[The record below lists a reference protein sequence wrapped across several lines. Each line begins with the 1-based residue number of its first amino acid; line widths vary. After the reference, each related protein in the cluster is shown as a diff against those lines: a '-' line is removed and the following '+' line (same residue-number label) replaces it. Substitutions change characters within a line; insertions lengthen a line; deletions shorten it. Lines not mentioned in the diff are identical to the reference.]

1 MTGLFV
7 WLLFVCLLLDVAS
20 SQTYYKRLGVKP
32 TATEKE
38 IKKAYRKM
46 AMKYHPDKNPTNKEE
61 SEKKIKLINEAYEV
75 LGDKKKREQYDM
87 DNASGMSGGA
97 GNRTGGQGHS
107 GTSFQQPS
115 GTGGFTF
122 HSSGFPG
129 GGFDPT
135 GGAFSQSFGG
145 TGGFGSFPGGGGHGA
160 SRGTGGVADILQ
172 DFMDQLFQQ
181 GGAGMPGNMGT
192 AGGQMPSQ
200 FAQQGGKKA
209 PRGSKSRRT
218 PGSSAGP
225 SPKPTV
231 PKPAVVAVECS
242 LEDLYHGKV
251 KNLKVKDRFQV
262 GNQQTLLEKV
272 YKVEVQ
278 PGFKAGTKVK
288 FAASQEFPK
297 AVEFEIREAPHKYFA
312 RRGNDLLWTAK
323 LTARQ
328 LEKGV
333 IIRVPLLDGTTL
345 TLDSKKYKI
354 SPGMDLPFAG
364 KGMPIASTKKSS
376 STTTSSAAKVAYGD
390 LIVHFEVK

>member
-1 MTGLFV
+1 MLNY
-7 WLLFVCLLLDVAS
+7 L
-20 SQTYYKRLGVKP
+20 QTH
-32 TATEKE
+32 TQ
-38 IKKAYRKM
+38 
-46 AMKYHPDKNPTNKEE
+46 YHPDKNPTNKEE
-61 SEKKIKLINEAYEV
+61 SERKIKLINEAYEV

-87 DNASGMSGGA
+87 ESASGLGGSA
-97 GNRTGGQGHS
+97 GNRSGGQGFS
-107 GTSFQQPS
+107 GTNFQQPS

-135 GGAFSQSFGG
+135 GGAFSQGFGG
-145 TGGFGSFPGGGGHGA
+145 AGGFGSFPGGGGRGA

-172 DFMDQLFQQ
+172 DFMDQIFQQ
-181 GGAGMPGNMGT
+181 GGTGMPGNMG
-192 AGGQMPSQ
+192 GSGQMPPQ
-200 FAQQGGKKA
+200 FPQQGGKKT
-209 PRGSKSRRT
+209 PRGSKSRRSSGT
-218 PGSSAGP
+218 TSAGP
-225 SPKPTV
+225 TPTPTE
-231 PKPAVVAVECS
+231 PKPAVVAVECT

-262 GNQQTLLEKV
+262 GNQQTMLEKV
-272 YKVEVQ
+272 YKVDVQ

-297 AVEFEIREAPHKYFA
+297 AVEFEIREAPHKYFT

-333 IIRVPLLDGTTL
+333 VIRVPLLDGTTL

-354 SPGMDLPFAG
+354 SSGVDLPFPG
-364 KGMPIASTKKSS
+364 KGMPISSKKSS
-376 STTTSSAAKVAYGD
+376 STARSTTNGKVAYGD

>member
-1 MTGLFV
+1 MGSFV
-7 WLLFVCLLLDVAS
+7 LLLLLCLLLNVAS
-20 SQTYYKRLGVKP
+20 AQNYYKRLGVKP

-38 IKKAYRKM
+38 IKKAYRKL

-61 SEKKIKLINEAYEV
+61 SERKIKLINEAYEV
-75 LGDKKKREQYDM
+75 LGDKKKRELYDM
-87 DNASGMSGGA
+87 ESTSGMNGGPGYRTA
-97 GNRTGGQGHS
+97 GQEHS
-107 GTSFQQPS
+107 GTGFHHPT
-115 GTGGFTF
+115 GTESFTF

-135 GGAFSQSFGG
+135 GGAFSQSFGSA
-145 TGGFGSFPGGGGHGA
+145 GGFGSFPGGGRGA

-181 GGAGMPGNMGT
+181 GGGGMPGNMGG
-192 AGGQMPSQ
+192 AGQMPSQ
-200 FAQQGGKKA
+200 FAQQSGKKA
-209 PRGSKSRRT
+209 PRGGKSRRSPT
-218 PGSSAGP
+218 GSSGP
-225 SPKPTV
+225 SPTPTE
-231 PKPAVVAVECS
+231 PKPAVVTVDCS

-262 GNQQTLLEKV
+262 GNQQTMLEKV
-272 YKVEVQ
+272 YKVEIQ

-297 AVEFEIREAPHKYFA
+297 AVEFEIREAPHKYFT

-323 LTARQ
+323 LTTRQ

-354 SPGMDLPFAG
+354 SPNMDIPFPG
-364 KGMPIASTKKSS
+364 KGMPISS
-376 STTTSSAAKVAYGD
+376 SSKKNSGTKSTSKKVTYGD
-390 LIVHFEVK
+390 LIVHFEIK